1 MEKHIKIGLIIAIIL
16 ALGLII
22 EGHLYTV
29 LNGEIKTLKSE
40 VQDIQTK
47 SNINEAKINMVM
59 DFLTRAFPK
68 ETGIYNQA
76 IQNAK

>member
-22 EGHLYTV
+22 EGHFYTV
-29 LNGEIKTLKSE
+29 LNSEIKTLKSE
-40 VQDIQTK
+40 VQNIQTK
-47 SNINEAKINMVM
+47 SNINEARINMVM